1 MMPEVQAKYYE
12 KLPNKRVKCHLC
24 PLECGINPGKSGICR
39 LRTNI
44 DGELIATGYGQVVSL
59 TIDPMEKKPLYHFK
73 PGKPILSTGPN
84 GCNFKCPFCQNW
96 TISQEKSHTKY
107 ISPEQLIAL
116 ADRNGSVGV
125 AFTYTEP
132 LVWFEYVYDCAR
144 LLKEKGLDVVLVSNG
159 YISEDPARELFPL
172 VDAVDIDLKSA
183 SKDFYRKVCHGDL
196 DDVLRTIKIAVEHD
210 IEVELT
216 NLLIPG
222 ENDSDADLESI
233 VDIVADI
240 NPLIPF
246 HISRYFPNYKYNKP
260 PTTISTLNRAVKIA
274 RRKLAYVYPGN
285 YIDNS
290 DTKCPDCGRVLIKRD
305 GYYINLPDGAIEQC
319 PGCGREVD
327 IIW

>member
-1 MMPEVQAKYYE
+1 MA
-12 KLPNKRVKCHLC
+12 
-24 PLECGINPGKSGICR
+24 
-39 LRTNI
+39 
-44 DGELIATGYGQVVSL
+44 
-59 TIDPMEKKPLYHFK
+59 IDPMEKKPLYHFR

-96 TISQEKSHTKY
+96 TISQEKSHTEY
-107 ISPEQLIAL
+107 VSPEQLLTL

-132 LVWFEYVYDCAR
+132 LVWFEYVYDCSR

-159 YISEDPARELFPL
+159 FINEEPARELFPF

-183 SKDFYRKVCHGDL
+183 SKDFYRKVCRGNL
-196 DDVLRTIKIAVEHD
+196 DDVLRTIKIAVEYD

-216 NLLIPG
+216 NLLIPD
-222 ENDSDADLESI
+222 ENDSDVDLENI

-240 NPLIPF
+240 SPLIPF
-246 HISRYFPNYKYNKP
+246 HISRYFPNYKYTKP
-260 PTTISTLNRAVKIA
+260 PTSISTLNRAVEIA

-290 DTKCPDCGRVLIKRD
+290 DTKCPDCGQILIKRE
-305 GYYINLPDGAIEQC
+305 GYHIDLPNGAIEQC
-319 PGCGREVD
+319 PRCGREVD

>member
-1 MMPEVQAKYYE
+1 MPNIQAKYYE

-24 PLECGINPGKSGICR
+24 PLECGIDPGKSGICR

-59 TIDPMEKKPLYHFK
+59 AIDPMEKKPLYHFR

-96 TISQEKSHTKY
+96 TISQEKSHTEY
-107 ISPEQLIAL
+107 VSPEQLLTL

-132 LVWFEYVYDCAR
+132 LVWFEYVYDCSR

-159 YISEDPARELFPL
+159 FINEEPARELFPF

-183 SKDFYRKVCHGDL
+183 SKDFYRKVCRGNL
-196 DDVLRTIKIAVEHD
+196 DDVLRTIKIAVEYD

-216 NLLIPG
+216 NLLIPD
-222 ENDSDADLESI
+222 ENDSDVDLENI

-240 NPLIPF
+240 SPLIPF
-246 HISRYFPNYKYNKP
+246 HISRYFPNYKYTKP
-260 PTTISTLNRAVKIA
+260 PTSISTLNRAVEIA

-290 DTKCPDCGRVLIKRD
+290 DTKCPDCGQILIKRE
-305 GYYINLPDGAIEQC
+305 GYHIDLPNGAVEQC
-319 PGCGREVD
+319 PRCGREVD

>member
-59 TIDPMEKKPLYHFK
+59 TIDPMEKKPLYHFR
-73 PGKPILSTGPN
+73 PGKSILSTGPN

-96 TISQEKSHTKY
+96 TISQEKSHTEY
-107 ISPEQLIAL
+107 VSPEKLIAL

-144 LLKEKGLDVVLVSNG
+144 LLKEKDLDVVLVSNG
-159 YISEDPARELFPL
+159 YINEEPARELFPL

-183 SKDFYRKVCHGDL
+183 SKDFYKKVCHGDL
-196 DDVLRTIKIAVEHD
+196 DDVLRTIKIAVEYN

-216 NLLIPG
+216 NLIIPG

-260 PTTISTLNRAVKIA
+260 PTPISTLNKAVKIA

-285 YIDNS
+285 YINNS